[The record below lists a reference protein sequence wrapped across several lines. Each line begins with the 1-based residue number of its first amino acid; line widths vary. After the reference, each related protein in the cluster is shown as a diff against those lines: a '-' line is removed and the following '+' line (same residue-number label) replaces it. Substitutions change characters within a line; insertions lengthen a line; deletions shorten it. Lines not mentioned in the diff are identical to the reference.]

1 MTHPLF
7 LLYLIDILLEKTA
20 KFLRKLVSLAAQ
32 QLLCA
37 RISADM
43 HSHTN

>member
-20 KFLRKLVSLAAQ
+20 KVFEKAS
-32 QLLCA
+32 
-37 RISADM
+37 ISGRTTAVVR
-43 HSHTN
+43 SHNS